1 MLVTNVIEVVERN
14 KNKEIETVKTR
25 KDFYDILV
33 KYMGY
38 EVANWFDSYDN
49 NLKNKVEYL
58 ENEVES
64 LYKLP

>member
-14 KNKEIETVKTR
+14 KNKEIETVRTR

-38 EVANWFDSYDN
+38 EVANWFDNYDN
-49 NLKNKVEYL
+49 NLKSRVEYL
-58 ENEVES
+58 ESEVES
-64 LYKLP
+64 LYRLP

>member
-1 MLVTNVIEVVERN
+1 MLVTNDIEVVERN

>member
-14 KNKEIETVKTR
+14 KNKEIETVRTR

-38 EVANWFDSYDN
+38 EVANWFDNYDS
-49 NLKNKVEYL
+49 NLKNRVEYL
-58 ENEVES
+58 ESEVES
-64 LYKLP
+64 LYRLP